1 MKALRFLGLVPIV
14 LLASC
19 SSGGT
24 ISDPASSGDPTG
36 QEPSNTTGS
45 TNPGGTGT
53 GSTTMT
59 PGNTGPA
66 VAKSADIKSVTAV
79 QTEVY
84 LSKLAPAVVGR
95 VLSAAERAT
104 IATDGGAA
112 IEPTV
117 AAWVKEPGFAAVARQ
132 FIEQSLSVSGQKNDV
147 DFGTPGNLAVYLV
160 QNNRPWSEIL
170 TSTSCYDGALKPI
183 ACDSGAPYTAGVLTT
198 RAFLIS
204 RASRFNLTRSSAL
217 MKNFACRLY
226 PIEETLQ
233 PRIDKTRLIP
243 MFAATNLMQAAA
255 ADNRAASGFGNGEG
269 CYTCHGQFSLHA
281 QLYVKFNSSGL
292 WQAAADGIQDPMGEL
307 GRSLNGLMASHLQNP
322 AEAKSEAS
330 SMFGKPVN
338 NLADAAKV
346 VAASPT
352 FDECAAHRFLDFS
365 LGLAYGTIEYDT
377 HLFPA
382 IADSARVASSDPS
395 FSQIVQALY
404 TNPVVVHS
412 IISSLTGEQ

>member
-24 ISDPASSGDPTG
+24 ISDPASSGGPTDQDPSGTG
-36 QEPSNTTGS
+36 TGNTT
-45 TNPGGTGT
+45 PGGTGT
-53 GSTTMT
+53 GNTTTT
-59 PGNTGPA
+59 PGNNTGS
-66 VAKSADIKSVTAV
+66 VQKSADIKSLTAA

-95 VLSAAERAT
+95 VLSATERAT
-104 IATDGGAA
+104 IATGGAA
-112 IEPTV
+112 IEGIL
-117 AAWVKEPGFAAVARQ
+117 AAWVKEPGFAAMARQ

-170 TSTSCYDGALKPI
+170 TSTVCYDGALKPV
-183 ACDSGAPYTAGVLTT
+183 ACDSGAPFTAGVLTT

-204 RASRFNLTRSSAL
+204 RASRFNLTRSSAV
-217 MKNFACRLY
+217 MKNFACRAY
-226 PIEETLQ
+226 PIEDTLQ
-233 PRIDKTRLIP
+233 PRIDKSRLIP

-281 QLYVKFNSSGL
+281 QLYVKFNTSGL

-330 SMFGKPVN
+330 SMFGTPVN
-338 NLADAAKV
+338 NLAEAAKV
-346 VAASPT
+346 VATSPT
-352 FDECAAHRFLDFS
+352 FDECAAHRFLDFT
-365 LGLAYGTIEYDT
+365 LGLPYGTIEYDT
-377 HLFPA
+377 HLFPS
-382 IADSARVASSDPS
+382 IAESARALSPDPT
-395 FSQIVQALY
+395 FSQIVQSLY

-412 IISSLTGEQ
+412 IISSLTGE